1 MPLYD
6 IQSMKTRDQLLEIL
20 TSLISGWEGECV
32 EFKEAGDGFSTSDI
46 DYTQRERILVIE
58 RQSELVFQNAGNFFD
73 GAPRE
78 YVLHNRTPTRYRNRF
93 LAEAMLQLRMI
104 DTMGFGIREI
114 DEEMVTSLRNQK
126 LVEGR
131 RPHLRVAWHIAAST
145 DDQVDYIHRKAFD
158 DEYYR
163 DIILEYSKVFGSA
176 PRAKL
181 QQLVEEKRSKSLTPK
196 QKYTKV
202 TPLLRTLSE
211 SGKVMAH
218 GATKAAIWK
227 LNP

>member
-1 MPLYD
+1 
-6 IQSMKTRDQLLEIL
+6 
-20 TSLISGWEGECV
+20 
-32 EFKEAGDGFSTSDI
+32 
-46 DYTQRERILVIE
+46 
-58 RQSELVFQNAGNFFD
+58 
-73 GAPRE
+73 
-78 YVLHNRTPTRYRNRF
+78 
-93 LAEAMLQLRMI
+93 MI

-114 DEEMVTSLRNQK
+114 MYRGQASHYLPMPDYDETGPAHVVMRLQGRFIDENYSRALLTHTGLSWPHLLGLDLIQKGREIDEETVSSLRNQK

-158 DEYYR
+158 DDYYR
-163 DIILEYSKVFGSA
+163 DLILEYIKVFGSA

-181 QQLVEEKRSKSLTPK
+181 QHLDEDKLSKSLTPK

-202 TPLLRTLSE
+202 TRLLRSLSE
-211 SGKVMAH
+211 SGKIMAH
-218 GATKAAIWK
+218 GVTKAAIWK